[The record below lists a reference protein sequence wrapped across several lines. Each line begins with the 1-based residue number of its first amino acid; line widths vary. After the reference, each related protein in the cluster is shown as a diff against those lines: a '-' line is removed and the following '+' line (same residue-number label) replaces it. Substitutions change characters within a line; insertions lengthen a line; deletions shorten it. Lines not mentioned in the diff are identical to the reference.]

1 MSNILHLSDLHLG
14 EPEQSQLLDDH
25 KSLIAGGERRAQRD
39 VLRETLVALGDEGV
53 FNDLD
58 AVVVSGDLTNRA
70 GQAGFAE
77 FREMMAPLVDA
88 VGARNIVVVPGNHD
102 VPWEHGPSDPD
113 RYKSFLAVT
122 RKLGMSTPL
131 LDGIDISERDKDV
144 PHLVAGEDFVIVPL
158 NSSHFCWGMEPLD
171 PKVFEGLLTDSD
183 VAAAVDALR
192 RHDVARISNDQ
203 IDALLELLRE
213 EDPKIARDSPD
224 PRVRI
229 ATLHHQLLPVSARE
243 ELKTF
248 ESLSNLGAVR
258 ELLSQLGIG
267 VVLHGHKH
275 TSALFWDYVAYQG
288 ELNRA
293 PRRIL
298 TCAAPA
304 RFLPGEPTMRL
315 LRIGPSAAARD
326 LEIEDVIAP
335 IRGATKTGR
344 RSQYARLW
352 RSTAADEVGDAMVVR
367 GENVSDVYARIRS
380 LFAGRAPNRPIHDL
394 VCEVADPGDASKV
407 PTDFPRPE
415 KIEDIQAW
423 MDDLIAWWQLRD
435 PQLLRYVTFN
445 HGERIYRRWGDQT
458 DRAVEAL
465 ERASSRTGTT
475 RAVIML
481 FDPLGDGR
489 PTGEFPSFV
498 LIQLQLVERA
508 GDRVLDVTGYFRKQE
523 MRYWWPINVAE
534 LAKVQ
539 GEVVERLTSGE
550 DPVRRGRL
558 RTIAAYAAAEERLPA
573 VALAA
578 LDRAVDQRPED
589 IWKLAYGL
597 AHPECIEKLR
607 AAASMGELPR
617 RARSRR
623 PRALR
628 RPARLLPGPR

>member
-25 KSLIAGGERRAQRD
+25 KSLIAGGERRAQKD

-77 FREMMAPLVDA
+77 FREIMAPLVDA

-144 PHLVAGEDFVIVPL
+144 PHLVDGEDFVIVPL

-213 EDPKIARDSPD
+213 EDPKIAQDSPD

-352 RSTAADEVGDAMVVR
+352 RSTAVDEVGDAMVVR

-415 KIEDIQAW
+415 KIEDVPGLDGRSGRLVAASRSPTSALRHLQPWRA
-423 MDDLIAWWQLRD
+423 DL
-435 PQLLRYVTFN
+435 
-445 HGERIYRRWGDQT
+445 
-458 DRAVEAL
+458 
-465 ERASSRTGTT
+465 S
-475 RAVIML
+475 
-481 FDPLGDGR
+481 PLGR
-489 PTGEFPSFV
+489 S
-498 LIQLQLVERA
+498 
-508 GDRVLDVTGYFRKQE
+508 DR
-523 MRYWWPINVAE
+523 
-534 LAKVQ
+534 
-539 GEVVERLTSGE
+539 SGGGS
-550 DPVRRGRL
+550 P
-558 RTIAAYAAAEERLPA
+558 
-573 VALAA
+573 
-578 LDRAVDQRPED
+578 
-589 IWKLAYGL
+589 
-597 AHPECIEKLR
+597 
-607 AAASMGELPR
+607 
-617 RARSRR
+617 
-623 PRALR
+623 
-628 RPARLLPGPR
+628 